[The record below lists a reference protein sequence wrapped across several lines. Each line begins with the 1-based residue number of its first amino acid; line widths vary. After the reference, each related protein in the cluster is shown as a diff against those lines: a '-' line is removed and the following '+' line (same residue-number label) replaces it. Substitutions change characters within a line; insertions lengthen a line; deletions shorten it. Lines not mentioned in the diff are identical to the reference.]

1 MSTRSINDTASSN
14 PFVELIT
21 LTAKKVALNPTS
33 SELDSLF
40 RALIESCIAKGQDD
54 ILVSALR
61 QSDGL
66 HVFSILNER
75 IVSLAERIRVRLP
88 SMPNAEA
95 VVFAIPMVIETYLGK
110 ALPKRIEDPER
121 IRQLLQSHGLINDGQ
136 AIAIHDELFTAE
148 EINWLPS
155 QIRHINRRLTEQA
168 HRGIPTSESRR
179 SFVMNPSENPEGQ
192 IILRF
197 LVGVV
202 ISDQSSISIFCEQPK
217 SDAFAGFLEQWSEA
231 FKDEMDEQTG
241 HNVWEIEKPNP
252 LSIAA
257 LRGIHLLNELDIFYK
272 VNMKAED
279 HPVSKVLLS
288 KHGVDGVPTEIR
300 AAFFDRAK
308 ELSTVY
314 VWPLLTTDD
323 AKSVFED
330 INELLTNLNV
340 PHVVDN
346 NLLPAIE
353 FTGHFDHYFESMSRQ
368 LEPEE
373 PETFFIC

>member
-1 MSTRSINDTASSN
+1 MSTRSINDTATSN

-21 LTAKKVALNPTS
+21 LTVKEVALNPTS

-54 ILVSALR
+54 ILVTALL

-66 HVFSILNER
+66 QVFSLLNER

-88 SMPNAEA
+88 SVPNAEA
-95 VVFAIPMVIETYLGK
+95 IVYAIPMAIETHPGK
-110 ALPKRIEDPER
+110 ALPKRIEDSER
-121 IRQLLQSHGLINDGQ
+121 IRQLLQSHGLINDRQ
-136 AIAIHDELFTAE
+136 ALAIHDELFTLE
-148 EINWLPS
+148 DINWLPS
-155 QIRHINRRLTEQA
+155 QIRQINQQLIEQA
-168 HRGIPTSESRR
+168 QRGIQTPESHC

-202 ISDQSSISIFCEQPK
+202 ITDQTSTPIFGEQPK
-217 SDAFAGFLEQWSEA
+217 SDFFAGFLEEWSEA

-241 HNVWEIEKPNP
+241 HSVWAVEKPNP

-257 LRGIHLLNELDIFYK
+257 SRGIHLLNGLDIFYK
-272 VNMKAED
+272 VIMKD
-279 HPVSKVLLS
+279 QDYPVSKVLLS
-288 KHGVDGVPTEIR
+288 KHGVDGIPTEIR
-300 AAFFDRAK
+300 AAFFDDDKA
-308 ELSTVY
+308 LSNVY

-323 AKSVFED
+323 AKTEFED

-340 PHVVDN
+340 PHVIDN

-353 FTGHFDHYFESMSRQ
+353 FTGNFDHYCESMSRQ

-373 PETFFIC
+373 PQTFFIC

>member
-1 MSTRSINDTASSN
+1 MSNRSINGTATSN
-14 PFVELIT
+14 HFVELIIS
-21 LTAKKVALNPTS
+21 TANELALNPTS
-33 SELDSLF
+33 SELDSLL

-54 ILVSALR
+54 ILVTAQQ
-61 QSDGL
+61 QSEGL
-66 HVFSILNER
+66 QVFSVLNER
-75 IVSLAERIRVRLP
+75 IVRLAERTQVSLP

-95 VVFAIPMVIETYLGK
+95 IVFAIPMVIETYLGK

-136 AIAIHDELFTAE
+136 AIAIHDELFTLE
-148 EINWLPS
+148 DINWLPS
-155 QIRHINRRLTEQA
+155 QIRQINHQLAEQA
-168 HRGIPTSESRR
+168 QRGIPTSEPRL
-179 SFVMNPSENPEGQ
+179 SFVINPSESPESH

-202 ISDQSSISIFCEQPK
+202 ITDQASTPIFCEQAK
-217 SDAFAGFLEQWSEA
+217 SDFFAGFLEEWSEA

-241 HNVWEIEKPNP
+241 HNVWEIAKPNP

-257 LRGIHLLNELDIFYK
+257 SRGIHLLNDIDIFYK
-272 VNMKAED
+272 VNMKAKD
-279 HPVSKVLLS
+279 HPVSKALLS

-300 AAFFDRAK
+300 AAFFDSAK

-323 AKSVFED
+323 AKSVFET

-340 PHVVDN
+340 PHVVDA
-346 NLLPAIE
+346 NLLPTIE
-353 FTGHFDHYFESMSRQ
+353 FTGNFDHYFESMSKQ

-373 PETFFIC
+373 PEAFFLC

>member
-1 MSTRSINDTASSN
+1 MLNRSINDTATSDS
-14 PFVELIT
+14 FVEFIT

-33 SELDSLF
+33 PELDSLF
-40 RALIESCIAKGQDD
+40 RAFIESCIANGQDD

-61 QSDGL
+61 QSEGL

-95 VVFAIPMVIETYLGK
+95 IVFAIPMVIETHPGK
-110 ALPKRIEDPER
+110 ALPKRIEDSER
-121 IRQLLQSHGLINDGQ
+121 IRQLLQSHGLINDRQ
-136 AIAIHDELFTAE
+136 ALAIHDELFTLE
-148 EINWLPS
+148 DINWLPS
-155 QIRHINRRLTEQA
+155 QIRQINQQLIEQA
-168 HRGIPTSESRR
+168 EGEISTSESRR
-179 SFVMNPSENPEGQ
+179 SFVMKPSESPEGEL
-192 IILRF
+192 ILRF

-202 ISDQSSISIFCEQPK
+202 INDQALTPLFCEQPK
-217 SDAFAGFLEQWSEA
+217 SDDFGGFAEEWSEP
-231 FKDEMDEQTG
+231 FKEEMDEQTG

-257 LRGIHLLNELDIFYK
+257 SRGIHLHNELDIFYK
-272 VNMKAED
+272 VNMKAQD
-279 HPVSKVLLS
+279 YPVSKVLLS
-288 KHGVDGVPTEIR
+288 KHGVDGIPTEIR
-300 AAFFDRAK
+300 AAFFDREK

-330 INELLTNLNV
+330 INGLLTNLNI
-340 PHVVDN
+340 PHVIDN

-353 FTGHFDHYFESMSRQ
+353 FTGNFHHYCESMSRQ

-373 PETFFIC
+373 PQTFFIC